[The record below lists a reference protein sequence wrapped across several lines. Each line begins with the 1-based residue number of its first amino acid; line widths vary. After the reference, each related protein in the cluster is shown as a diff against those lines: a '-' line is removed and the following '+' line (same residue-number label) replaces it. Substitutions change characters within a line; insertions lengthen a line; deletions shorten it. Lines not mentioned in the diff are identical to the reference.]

1 MDYTDRNEQE
11 EDWLEEDVGGYA
23 DVDDRPKAKIEK
35 IFAERAEAI
44 TAFLAIVLTIVRIG
58 TGAVLGAM

>member
-1 MDYTDRNEQE
+1 VDYTDRNEQE

-44 TAFLAIVLTIVRIG
+44 TACLRRNCARESAPARCLARCR
-58 TGAVLGAM
+58 